1 MNNKWLGIIALTT
14 ALTGCDLSP
23 DFTPP
28 SFDLPDNFKEAP
40 TADEAVDPSLWE
52 TAAPADTVSRGEW
65 WRIFDDEVLNQL
77 QQEALLTNTNLAIA
91 AERVVQARQESN
103 IALAE
108 LFPSIDAGFSPKRE
122 KFSSGSPNLAP
133 GQVTK
138 PQTSYRAH
146 GIMSYELDLFGRLTG
161 AYRVAELNAE
171 ATDALY
177 NAVLVSLQADVAQ
190 LYFSL
195 RTLDAE
201 RQFQK
206 RVLAAKEESL
216 RVAKHLFEL
225 SETSDLE
232 LARAEAD
239 FAIAKSET
247 AALDRNRAELENSMA
262 VLLGKIPSSYHFE
275 EFPLADKNPPS
286 IPAGIPANLLARR
299 PDIAAAIRKMEAN
312 NRRIGMARAAMFP
325 RIVLTAVG
333 GYESQSLGD
342 IFKWSN
348 RTWAIGPG
356 MGDVVTQ
363 PVFEGGRIFFT
374 TKQLFAE
381 REESVAE
388 YRGQVL
394 NAFKEVEDSLAAIRL
409 LAEETTQQRIAAD
422 ASMRSSGIAR
432 VRYEN
437 GDLSL
442 ADSLEYEALAMN
454 TRRGAIRSHG
464 ARYAATISLI
474 RALGGG
480 WDFPQKAAMAE
491 PAEAAIEEPAPV
503 QPPEAE
509 ETPDATTDTPAPL

>member
-1 MNNKWLGIIALTT
+1 MSRIWLSLIVATT

-28 SFDLPDNFKEAP
+28 SFDLPETFKESP
-40 TADEAVDPSLWE
+40 KADDAVDASLWE
-52 TAAPADTVSRGEW
+52 EIKPSEAIDRGEW
-65 WRIFDDEVLNQL
+65 WRIFDDEVLNQI
-77 QQEALLTNTNLAIA
+77 QQDALMANTNLAIA
-91 AERVVQARQESN
+91 AERVVQARQESY
-103 IALAE
+103 IALAD

-138 PQTSYRAH
+138 PQTSYRAQ
-146 GIMSYELDLFGRLTG
+146 GILSYELDLFGRLTG

-177 NAVLVSLQADVAQ
+177 NSVLVSMQADVAQ
-190 LYFSL
+190 FYFSL

-216 RVAKHLFEL
+216 RVAKRLYDVG
-225 SETSDLE
+225 ETSDLE
-232 LARAEAD
+232 RSRAEAD
-239 FAIAKSET
+239 LALAKSE
-247 AALDRNRAELENSMA
+247 AATLDRRRAELENSMA

-275 EFPLADKNPPS
+275 EFPLAEKKPPS

-333 GYESQSLGD
+333 GYESQALSD
-342 IFKWSN
+342 AFEWSN
-348 RTWAIGPG
+348 RSWSIGPG
-356 MGDVVTQ
+356 MGNVVTQ

-409 LAEETTQQRIAAD
+409 LAEEAVQQRAA
-422 ASMRSSGIAR
+422 AESSMRSATIAR
-432 VRYEN
+432 TRYEA
-437 GDLSL
+437 GDLNQ
-442 ADSLEYEALAMN
+442 ADALEYEALAMN

-480 WDFPQKAAMAE
+480 WDFPK
-491 PAEAAIEEPAPV
+491 EAAIEQPAPI
-503 QPPEAE
+503 QSPATEEIPDAAT
-509 ETPDATTDTPAPL
+509 ETPTPL